1 MSGPKGSSTRN
12 TYGTTFPVFY
22 PSIYDQTM
30 MRSPLNLTRLWR
42 SRTFEEIIGQPLI
55 VRMLKNSLYRDLFFP
70 VYLFAGSKGCGK
82 TSTARVFAASINCA
96 QLEHFQKNPEQHI
109 PCLSCASCLAFS
121 AAEHPDFIEIDG
133 ASHTSVDNVRS
144 IIEASAFLPVL
155 GRKKIYLIDEAHM
168 LSKAAFN
175 AFLKILEEPPRSVV
189 FILATTDAHKII
201 DTVISRCFQ
210 LYFQPIN
217 PLVIADHLAFICK
230 QEHITYEHEALAL
243 IASQSEGSA
252 RDGINALERIRFAY
266 EKISVEH
273 TRELLGC
280 IENKKLIDFLA
291 AILVGNAEA
300 LLITIADSSL
310 EKYTSH
316 VLWKSWIELL
326 TEAIWAKIGREE
338 KVLLYSF
345 QDVSVVVTLSS
356 LEQLNYY
363 RKVCYHYELQF
374 TKTAAPC
381 ELFQTI
387 LLMLCQAK
395 VGGEN
400 KLVRPVSAKPKQE
413 FLETIKK
420 EVATPDAWQKFLA
433 ALTAY
438 GDPLVE
444 SLFKQA
450 KITTFDSKEQKIT
463 ITLPQSTALFETR
476 LQEMHTIW
484 QPLLHKAYEQEV
496 TLSMNFINEFT
507 TKIPKETPGALS
519 PRAQAIA
526 SLFPGAITIVKE
538 HEL

>member
-1 MSGPKGSSTRN
+1 M
-12 TYGTTFPVFY
+12 
-22 PSIYDQTM
+22 YDQTM

-42 SRTFEEIIGQPLI
+42 SRRFEEIIGQPLI

-82 TSTARVFAASINCA
+82 TSTARVFAAGVNCA
-96 QLEHFQKNPEQHI
+96 QLPSFQKNPESQV
-109 PCLSCASCLAFS
+109 PCLACQSCLAF
-121 AAEHPDFIEIDG
+121 AAGEHPDFIEIDG

-144 IIEASAFLPVL
+144 IIEAAAFLPVL

-175 AFLKILEEPPRSVV
+175 AFLKILEEPPRSVI

-217 PLVIADHLAFICK
+217 SIVIADHLALICQ
-230 QEHITYEHEALAL
+230 QEAIGYDHEALTL
-243 IASQSEGSA
+243 IASQSEGSV
-252 RDGINALERIRFAY
+252 RDGINTLERIRFAY

-280 IENKKLIDFLA
+280 IEHTRLIDFLR
-291 AILVGNAEA
+291 IIIAEDAHA
-300 LLITIADSSL
+300 LLVLFADSSL
-310 EKYTSH
+310 EKYPIH
-316 VLWKSWIELL
+316 RLWKSWIELL
-326 TEAIWAKIGREE
+326 TDALWAKIGRKE
-338 KVLLYSF
+338 KIFFNSF
-345 QDVSVVVTLSS
+345 ETLIQLVKGSS

-374 TKTAAPC
+374 AKTAAPQ
-381 ELFQTI
+381 ELFETM
-387 LLMLCQAK
+387 LLALCQ
-395 VGGEN
+395 V
-400 KLVRPVSAKPKQE
+400 KLGSPSKNIKPAVVE
-413 FLETIKK
+413 PLPSVEIKK
-420 EVATPDAWQKFLA
+420 EIPIITDAWQKFLA
-433 ALTAY
+433 ALSAHS
-438 GDPLVE
+438 DPLVE

-450 KITTFDSKEQKIT
+450 KVTKHDLKEQKIY
-463 ITLPQSTALFETR
+463 ITLPQSMALFEAR
-476 LQEMHTIW
+476 LQEVHTIW
-484 QPLLHKAYEQEV
+484 QPLLHKAYGKEI
-496 TLSMNFINEFT
+496 TIALHFIDELT
-507 TKIPKETPGALS
+507 PKIPQETSLALS

>member
-1 MSGPKGSSTRN
+1 
-12 TYGTTFPVFY
+12 
-22 PSIYDQTM
+22 M

-42 SRTFEEIIGQPLI
+42 SRRFEEIIGQPLI

-82 TSTARVFAASINCA
+82 TSTARIFAASVNCA
-96 QLEHFQKNPEQHI
+96 ELEHFQKNSEQQV
-109 PCLSCASCLAFS
+109 PCLACPSCFAFF

-175 AFLKILEEPPRSVV
+175 AFLKILEEPPRSVI

-217 PLVIADHLAFICK
+217 SLLIADHLAVICK
-230 QEHITYEHEALAL
+230 QENIAYEYEALTL
-243 IASQSEGSA
+243 IASQSEGSV

-266 EKISVEH
+266 EDVSVEH
-273 TRELLGC
+273 ARELLGC
-280 IENKKLIDFLA
+280 IEQTKLIDFLD
-291 AILVGNAEA
+291 AIVSGNAES
-300 LLITIADSSL
+300 LLVLIAQSSL

-316 VLWKSWIELL
+316 VLWKSWIDLL

-338 KVLLYSF
+338 KVLFYSF
-345 QDVSVVVTLSS
+345 KVLDGVVKSSS

-374 TKTAAPC
+374 TKTSAPQ

-387 LLMLCQAK
+387 LLMLCQVK
-395 VGGEN
+395 INNQETKTVF
-400 KLVRPVSAKPKQE
+400 PVATKP
-413 FLETIKK
+413 LEVKK
-420 EVATPDAWQKFLA
+420 EAPPSNAWQKFLNS
-433 ALTAY
+433 LTVY

-450 KITTFDSKEQKIT
+450 KITKIDDKEQQIT
-463 ITLPQSTALFETR
+463 ITFPQSMALFEAR

-484 QPLLHKAYEQEV
+484 QPLLHKAYEKEI
-496 TLSMNFINEFT
+496 TMSMYFIDELT
-507 TKIPKETPGALS
+507 TKIPKEAHRALPLSPESVSLS